1 MNEWHCAIGNTQFG
15 PISLEQLLE
24 WINQGRVGANDL
36 VWRQGMAQWQPASQV
51 PELTS
56 QFRHGAQPLVDP
68 GGAGIPPAPGGLAP
82 VGPWRDPRI
91 SRLQPHRGG
100 AVLALG
106 IIGLVCCFI
115 CGIIAWA
122 MGAADL
128 KEMNAGRKDPAGRGT
143 TQAGMI
149 CGIIGVALWGLLIIL
164 QLMTAAATGL

>member
-36 VWRQGMAQWQPASQV
+36 VWRQGMAQWQPAGRV
-51 PELTS
+51 PELAS
-56 QFRHGAQPLVDP
+56 QLRQAQPL
-68 GGAGIPPAPGGLAP
+68 GGAGTPPAPGGP
-82 VGPWRDPRI
+82 PSVGPWRDPQR

-106 IIGLVCCFI
+106 IIGLCCCFI
-115 CGIIAWA
+115 CGIIAWV
-122 MGAADL
+122 MGAGDL

-149 CGIIGVALWGLLIIL
+149 CGMISVALWGVGIIL
-164 QLMTAAATGL
+164 QLLLVAVAESL